1 MDNPQNKRFVSG
13 FEAAYNYIPA
23 SYAAQSYD
31 AANLLDSAVRRVNGN
46 LSDKN
51 ALREAIRAA
60 DFRSV
65 RGPFRFGANH
75 YPVQD
80 FWLCH
85 VARRPDGRFQTEA
98 VRRVHVAPGR
108 TLVQKVTP

>member
-1 MDNPQNKRFVSG
+1 
-13 FEAAYNYIPA
+13 
-23 SYAAQSYD
+23 
-31 AANLLDSAVRRVNGN
+31 VNGN
-46 LSDKN
+46 LQNKD

-80 FWLCH
+80 FWLLQ
-85 VARRPDGRFQTEA
+85 VARRADGKFQTET
-98 VRRVHVAPGR
+98 VRRVFENSVDPWASECR
-108 TLVQKVTP
+108 MR